1 MTWSMYGEHSNGS
14 NIIILQYCYSGKSRL
29 SYVCVEFVILKIR
42 QQVCNSHSWQLS
54 SSSVLDFGLMNT
66 QHLLMGTVSLF
77 YRVTAAAFANM
88 FRLLKWIPF
97 DLQEDIDK
105 AVKAARKA
113 FQIGSP
119 WRTMNASER
128 GRLIY
133 KLADLIERDRLLLA
147 VSINQIGQVERSLES
162 IHCLE

>member
-1 MTWSMYGEHSNGS
+1 
-14 NIIILQYCYSGKSRL
+14 
-29 SYVCVEFVILKIR
+29 
-42 QQVCNSHSWQLS
+42 
-54 SSSVLDFGLMNT
+54 
-66 QHLLMGTVSLF
+66 MGTVSLF
-77 YRVTAAAFANM
+77 YRVIAAAFANM